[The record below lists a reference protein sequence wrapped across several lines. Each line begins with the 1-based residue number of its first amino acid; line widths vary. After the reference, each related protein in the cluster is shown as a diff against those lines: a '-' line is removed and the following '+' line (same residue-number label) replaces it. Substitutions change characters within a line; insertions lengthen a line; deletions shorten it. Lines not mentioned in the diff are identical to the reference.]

1 MASRRPSG
9 DNPPGNTAP
18 HARQIIC
25 AALGMLAFS
34 AAPISAQ
41 QAVSDS
47 PTLHG
52 RIEAAA
58 KMLQNNPR
66 LKRLTEQ
73 QLIDRVE
80 FVAAN
85 TLVLLLHEL
94 GHVHIAEMNL
104 QVLGRE
110 EDAADTFAALTMLKI
125 GTSFSQHELAQAAKG
140 WFLNDLRDQQTGE
153 KPLYYGEHNLN
164 QQRAYQILCLMVGS
178 DPNKFK
184 SLADEMKVPESRQKT
199 CERDFAKTSTAWGAV
214 LMPWHLEPGQPET
227 EIKVVYEDGQRTYD
241 AFANM
246 FRSIRFLE
254 TVAEFYKEHYRWPRS
269 FTLKMEICG
278 HPGADYDDEARVV
291 TMCYETP
298 FDFAELYRAYVEP
311 PPAAAAPA
319 AGNTKATRPRPPIS
333 QRRQRERSTASP
345 R

>member
-9 DNPPGNTAP
+9 ANPHGNTASLTW
-18 HARQIIC
+18 RIIC
-25 AALGMLAFS
+25 AALGMLPFC

-41 QAVSDS
+41 PVVSDS

-58 KMLQNNPR
+58 KMLQNDPR
-66 LKRLTEQ
+66 LKGLTEQ
-73 QLIDRVE
+73 QLIDRAE

-94 GHVHIAEMNL
+94 GHVHIAEMHL
-104 QVLGRE
+104 LVLGRE

-153 KPLYYGEHNLN
+153 KPIYYDEHNLN

-178 DPNKFK
+178 DPDKFK
-184 SLADEMKVPESRQKT
+184 SLADEVKVPESRQRT
-199 CERDFAKTSTAWGAV
+199 CKRDFVKTSAAWGAV

-227 EIKVVYEDGQRTYD
+227 EIKVLYGKGQGTYD
-241 AFANM
+241 GFAKM
-246 FRSIRFLE
+246 FRSIQFLE
-254 TVAEFYKEHYRWPRS
+254 AVAEFSKEHYRWPRS
-269 FTLKMEICG
+269 FTLKMETCG
-278 HPGADYDDEARVV
+278 HPGTDYDDEARVV
-291 TMCYETP
+291 TICYETP

-311 PPAAAAPA
+311 PPLAAAAPSLA
-319 AGNTKATRPRPPIS
+319 AKKRKS
-333 QRRQRERSTASP
+333 K
-345 R
+345 

>member
-1 MASRRPSG
+1 MRR
-9 DNPPGNTAP
+9 
-18 HARQIIC
+18 RREFI
-25 AALGMLAFS
+25 AAVGLLPFC

-41 QAVSDS
+41 PHVPDS

-66 LKRLTEQ
+66 LKGLTEQ
-73 QLIDRVE
+73 QRIERVE

-94 GHVHIAEMNL
+94 AHVHIAEMQL

-125 GTSFSQHELAQAAKG
+125 GTSFSEHELAQAAKG

-153 KPLYYGEHNLN
+153 KPLYYDEHNLN

-178 DPNKFK
+178 DPVKFK
-184 SLADEMKVPESRQKT
+184 SLADGMKLPESRQKT
-199 CERDFAKTSTAWGAV
+199 CKRDFAKASAAWGAV

-227 EIKVVYEDGQRTYD
+227 EIKVVYGDGQGTYD
-241 AFANM
+241 AFANS
-246 FRSIRFLE
+246 FRSIQFLE
-254 TVAEFYKEHYRWPRS
+254 TVAEYYREHYRWPRS
-269 FTLKMEICG
+269 FTLKMETCG

-291 TMCYETP
+291 SMCYETP

-311 PPAAAAPA
+311 RPVAAAAPA
-319 AGNTKATRPRPPIS
+319 PAGKKRKSR
-333 QRRQRERSTASP
+333 
-345 R
+345 